1 MTDAF
6 NQLKSTNVCGHLY
19 VSNMPDGSQPA
30 AFSCAGPSTLATLN
44 PFTPIQITGSVIFM
58 PGVLS
63 CYHLVLCKPGSTN
76 YNVTLPLAI
85 SGMVFYLHNT
95 NNHTTTMLTQSSQL
109 IYYENPVGTYA
120 SATSYALTANS
131 KYIFYSDG
139 LSWSIFYESAIFAGA
154 NATLAAQ
161 VAASKVI
168 TDQITYN
175 SGTSTLTTNNFRSNG
190 NVRVDGGLAVIG
202 ASTLTGPVTATGN
215 ISLGGSIF
223 AGTNSTVGGTHSVTG
238 VSTLGG
244 VVNTGNSTV
253 AGNETVSGT
262 LIVAGNVSANSRTV
276 TAAQVGYLSNVTSDL
291 QAQINAV
298 YTNNPVPYS
307 YTSIAQVAFLKVGRL
322 NAANGLSMVKFNIF
336 SAYTLTSVSTL
347 VQDWQVYFAMPLDQ
361 NSGHITALYS
371 RTGDVTSSGNQV
383 QIIAYHIVD
392 ANHTDIWLRLEPYTA
407 IQVLVQPTPYGSFT
421 VDMQTVNNSAFP
433 SVSYSFTDIEGASI
447 MTVQNVVTP
456 SYNLNTLGSNVATAL
471 ALLPCAYGVVYW
483 TGSAYAFANTYNV
496 DTANSLLGKN
506 TSNGFN
512 AGLHW
517 VRLLDASNFKGII
530 MATVNGSPISVEYK
544 AHTVTTVANVTY
556 GPNFYNTA
564 YDLHF
569 ACYDG
574 GSNPGLATTGFYFI
588 AY

>member
-1 MTDAF
+1 MSTDY
-6 NQLKSTNVCGHLY
+6 NQLKSTNVCGHLDI
-19 VSNMPDGSQPA
+19 SNMPDGSQTA
-30 AFSCAGPSTLATLN
+30 LLTCAGPATLLKLN
-44 PFTPIQITGSVIFM
+44 PFTPMVITQSTAIQNL
-58 PGVLS
+58 LS
-63 CYHLVLCKPGSTN
+63 CYHLILCKPGAAN

-85 SGMVFYLHNT
+85 DGMVFYLHNT
-95 NNHTTTMLTQSSQL
+95 NNHTTTILTLSSQL

-120 SATSYALTANS
+120 SATSYALAANS

-139 LSWSIFYESAIFAGA
+139 TSWSIFYESAIFAGA
-154 NATLAAQ
+154 NATLATQ

-168 TDQITYN
+168 TDQIAYN
-175 SGTSTLTTNNFRSNG
+175 GSTFTLTAANNFKSNG
-190 NVRVDGGLAVIG
+190 NNHVQGDLIVIG

-262 LIVAGNVSANSRTV
+262 LTVAGNVSANSHTV

-298 YTNNPVPYS
+298 YTNNLVPYS

-483 TGSAYAFANTYNV
+483 TGSVYAFANTYNI

-517 VRLLDASNFKGII
+517 VRMLDASNFKSIV
-530 MATVNGSPISVEYK
+530 MATVNSSPISVEYK
-544 AHTVTTVANVTY
+544 AHTVTAVANVTY

-574 GSNPGLATTGFYFI
+574 GSNPGLATTAFYFI